1 MTLKEL
7 RISKRL
13 TQVDASEIC
22 HIPLR
27 SYKRIESDVSYANS
41 YKYKNAVK
49 CLENYHLNKNKDK
62 SHNVLV
68 IGAGYVGFSL
78 AVLLSKT
85 NDVTI
90 VDIKEDK
97 VNKINSREPIF
108 KDKEIA
114 QWLETKELHLKA
126 SLPNKELYKN
136 QDYIIVALPTDYD
149 EKTNLLK
156 TDNIVSLVKEIREI
170 NKKTLI
176 VIKSTC
182 YVGFTESLNDNNVI
196 FCPEFLREGRAL
208 LDNLYPS
215 RIIIGGDPS
224 NKKIKEFGDLLAK
237 LSLNRAKTL
246 YMSAKE
252 AEAVKLFSN
261 AYLAL
266 RVAYFNELDSFAMTN
281 EMNSKNI
288 IEGVS
293 LDNRIGDYYNNPS
306 FGYGGYC
313 LPKDTLSLINQ
324 MNDVKNKSLIS
335 SIDQSNMTRKELI
348 VDDIV
353 TKLKRMNGHVVGVYS
368 MESKKDSDNIR
379 HAAILDVIKG
389 LEKLGVN
396 ILYYS
401 PDISLES
408 FKEES
413 DIILVNRYDSSL
425 DDVKDKIYT
434 RDVYRRD

>member
-27 SYKRIESDVSYANS
+27 SYKRIESDVSYVNS
-41 YKYKNAVK
+41 YKYKNAFK
-49 CLENYHLNKNKDK
+49 CLENYHLNKSKDK

-90 VDIKEDK
+90 VDIKKDK
-97 VNKINSREPIF
+97 VNKINNREPIF

-237 LSLNRAKTL
+237 SSLNRAKTL

-324 MNDVKNKSLIS
+324 MNDVKNTPGTEPASRRISCSTSSGSDCSIKSPIPPRSRQTATFTINIPTMTEARGS
-335 SIDQSNMTRKELI
+335 STVHRLPPTSPKEGSKMAPPMPRAVPTEESASLRWCHALASTAGEFSSRAFLI
-348 VDDIV
+348 V
-353 TKLKRMNGHVVGVYS
+353 
-368 MESKKDSDNIR
+368 
-379 HAAILDVIKG
+379 
-389 LEKLGVN
+389 
-396 ILYYS
+396 
-401 PDISLES
+401 
-408 FKEES
+408 
-413 DIILVNRYDSSL
+413 
-425 DDVKDKIYT
+425 
-434 RDVYRRD
+434 